1 MKKVLA
7 LVLICFTVLS
17 VTACGLVKKT
27 SDEWPSSGLATKIP
41 KPTKGII
48 RVIIDDSDKFT
59 ATIEKTDS
67 DFNRNYLSECISMGY
82 EVDVKEKGSSYKA
95 FNNEGYMIEIYSFS
109 NSMDIDVE
117 APIKLGT
124 LRWPGGIAG
133 SLVPKPDS
141 ELGKTEWEHDE
152 SFFLKVGN
160 MNREKFNAYIE
171 QCSESGFCIDY
182 ERDDDWYRAE
192 NEEGYSLSIEYEGFE
207 IISISLERP
216 ENEMFPTDPPET
228 EIETAPQTEEQISDF
243 ETGWDE
249 PSESVSIPEDDKDDN
264 TIRPEIKE
272 AIDSYEAFVDE
283 YCEFMER
290 YDSSDTSLLS
300 EYLELINKES
310 EMLKK
315 FEEIDQNGM
324 TNAEALYYNE
334 VSLRCSQK
342 LLAASAH

>member
-1 MKKVLA
+1 MKKILA
-7 LVLICFTVLS
+7 IVLICLTVLS
-17 VTACGLVKKT
+17 VTACGLIKKA
-27 SDEWPSSGLATKIP
+27 SDEWPESGLAVKIP
-41 KPTKGII
+41 KPSEGII
-48 RVIIDDSDKFT
+48 DIRIDD
-59 ATIEKTDS
+59 TDS
-67 DFNRNYLSECISMGY
+67 FYVTVDDTDKEFNRKYLDECIAMGY
-82 EVDVKEKGSSYKA
+82 DVEAKEVGSSYKA
-95 FNNEGYMIEIYSFS
+95 YDKEGYKIELSSYSD
-109 NSMDIDVE
+109 SMSIMVN
-117 APIKLGT
+117 APEKLGA

-216 ENEMFPTDPPET
+216 ENEMFPTDSLET
-228 EIETAPQTEEQISDF
+228 EIETAPQTEEQISEP
-243 ETGWDE
+243 ETELDD
-249 PSESVSIPEDDKDDN
+249 PSESVSIPADNN

-315 FEEIDQNGM
+315 FEEIDRNGM